1 MPRPSSCRAVEPDL
15 IAAALGEASAP
26 AARRVGEHVERC
38 GPCRED
44 LDRYRTI
51 DRLADGLRRAPVPAD
66 AMAAFSRALD
76 ARLAELR
83 RRLVAYRIFPS
94 PLGRILI
101 ARSEQGVVLVEY
113 LRRGSAPGRLQR
125 LSGIEPV
132 RDGADLEAL
141 YRELVAYLA
150 GRRTALAWPLDL
162 RLASGFQR
170 AVLEATASLP
180 YGAVT
185 SYARIAAEVGKPG
198 AVRAV
203 AQALRWNPV
212 PIAVPCHRIVGSA
225 GALVGYAG
233 DRLTLKQR
241 LLVLEGVPIRR
252 QDGEPRVV
260 PDAMYVR
267 TADDPEYCI
276 PTCPSVIPLTLARLT
291 LYASRARA
299 EAAGLRPCTTC
310 RPDLHP
316 LPR

>member
-1 MPRPSSCRAVEPDL
+1 MPRPPSCRAVEPDL

-26 AARRVGEHVERC
+26 AARRVSEHVERC
-38 GPCRED
+38 GPCRVD

-66 AMAAFSRALD
+66 ALAAFSRGLD

-113 LRRGSAPGRLQR
+113 LRGGSAAGRLQR
-125 LSGIEPV
+125 LPGIEPV
-132 RDGADLEAL
+132 RDGAELEAL
-141 YRELVAYLA
+141 YRELAAYLA

-241 LLVLEGVPIRR
+241 LLVLEGVPVQR
-252 QDGEPRVV
+252 QGGEPRVV
-260 PDAMYVR
+260 PGAMYVR
-267 TADDPEYCI
+267 TAGDPEYCI
-276 PTCPSVIPLTLARLT
+276 PTCPSVVPLTLARLT

-299 EAAGLRPCTTC
+299 EAAGLRPCATC